1 MKFENKTFLVIGASS
16 GVGFSIA
23 EKLVAEGAEVFSTSR
38 DISKDFPG
46 NKIRLDVLS
55 ELGDFNLQ
63 LPDQL
68 HGVVYCPGTINL
80 KPFARLTDQD
90 FLNDFNLNVLGAVKV
105 IRQIVNKLKKAE
117 SSSIILFSTVA
128 TKTGMN
134 FHSSVGVSKSA
145 VEGLS
150 ISLAAEYANS
160 GIRVNTIAPSLT
172 DTPLAASLLSTPEK
186 REISAKRHP
195 LGRIGEANDISSAA
209 LFLLSE
215 ESSWITGQ
223 VMRVDGGLS
232 SLKL

>member
-1 MKFENKTFLVIGASS
+1 MKFKNKSFLVIGASS

-23 EKLVAEGAEVFSTSR
+23 EKLIAEGAEVFSTSR
-38 DISKDFPG
+38 DIHKDFPG
-46 NKIRLDVLS
+46 KKIQLDVLDDTA
-55 ELGDFNLQ
+55 EINLQ

-68 HGVVYCPGTINL
+68 HGLVYCPGTINL

-90 FLNDFNLNVLGAVKV
+90 FLNDFNVNVLGAVKV
-105 IRQIVNKLKKAE
+105 VRQIVNKLKKAE

-134 FHSSVGVSKSA
+134 FHSSVGAAKSA

-172 DTPLAASLLSTPEK
+172 DTPLAANLLSTAEK
-186 REISAKRHP
+186 REVTAKRHP

-215 ESSWITGQ
+215 DSSWITGQ
-223 VMRVDGGLS
+223 VIRIDGGLS
-232 SLKL
+232 SLRS

>member
-1 MKFENKTFLVIGASS
+1 MKFKNKSFLVIGASS

-23 EKLVAEGAEVFSTSR
+23 EKLIAEGAEVFSTSR
-38 DISKDFPG
+38 DIHKDFPG
-46 NKIRLDVLS
+46 KKIQLDVLDDTA
-55 ELGDFNLQ
+55 EINLQ

-68 HGVVYCPGTINL
+68 HGLVYCPGTINL

-90 FLNDFNLNVLGAVKV
+90 FLNDFNVNVLGAVKV
-105 IRQIVNKLKKAE
+105 VRQIVNKLKKAE

-134 FHSSVGVSKSA
+134 FHSSVGVAKSA

-172 DTPLAASLLSTPEK
+172 DTPLAANLLSTAEK
-186 REISAKRHP
+186 REVTAKRHP

-215 ESSWITGQ
+215 DSSWITGQ
-223 VMRVDGGLS
+223 VIRIDGGLS
-232 SLKL
+232 SLRS